1 MKWYKEKTFVKT
13 FIGIQVLGLLLI
25 AGISIVDGTPSFFPG
40 GWFNIFGLTVVPLL
54 TYLLR
59 NNA

>member
-1 MKWYKEKTFVKT
+1 MKWYKEKTFVGA
-13 FIGIQVLGLLLI
+13 FVGIQVLGLLLI

-40 GWFNIFGLTVVPLL
+40 GWFNIAGATVLPLL
-54 TYLLR
+54 KYLLR

>member
-1 MKWYKEKTFVKT
+1 MKWYKEKTFIGA
-13 FIGIQVLGLLLI
+13 FIGIQVIGLLLI

-40 GWFNIFGLTVVPLL
+40 GWINIFGLVVVPLA
-54 TYLLR
+54 TYFLR